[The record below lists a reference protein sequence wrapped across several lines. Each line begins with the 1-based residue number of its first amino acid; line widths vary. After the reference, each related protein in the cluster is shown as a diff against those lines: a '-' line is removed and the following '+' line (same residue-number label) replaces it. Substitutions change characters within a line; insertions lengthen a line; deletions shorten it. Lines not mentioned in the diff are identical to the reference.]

1 MNINDC
7 GDCSIFPKSYILP
20 VKARDLDSGI
30 NNLVAIWDL
39 LIQKLVHGA
48 YEFDKLERP
57 HFPSILLPCSQM
69 KE

>member
-7 GDCSIFPKSYILP
+7 GDCSIFPKSYILT

-48 YEFDKLERP
+48 YELDKLERP
-57 HFPSILLPCSQM
+57 HFLSILLPRSQM